1 MKISLNV
8 LFLSIAGLMLL
19 TIGDAVLLTPQ
30 AFYAND
36 GVLLGN
42 DPSLLSEIR
51 ASGGLLAGGALV
63 IFAGIVRPGVRSLAM
78 TLSVLIY
85 GSFGLARLLSLT
97 LDGMPS
103 NSLLVATAIELT
115 VATIGITML
124 YLQPKPGSTLN

>member
-19 TIGDAVLLTPQ
+19 IIGGAVLLTPQ
-30 AFYAND
+30 AFYTND

-42 DPSLLSEIR
+42 NPSLLSEIR
-51 ASGGLLAGGALV
+51 ASGGMLTGSALV
-63 IFAGIVRPGVRSLAM
+63 IFAGIVRPSVRSLAM

-85 GSFGLARLLSLT
+85 GSFGLSRLLSLT

-103 NSLLVATAIELT
+103 NNLLVATAVELT
-115 VATIGITML
+115 VAAIGIMML
-124 YLQPKPGSTLN
+124 YLKPNTNSIIN

>member
-19 TIGDAVLLTPQ
+19 TIGVEVLLTPQ
-30 AFYAND
+30 TFYAND

-42 DPSLLSEIR
+42 NPSLLSEIR

-63 IFAGIVRPGVRSLAM
+63 MFAGIVRPSVRSLAM

-85 GSFGLARLLSLT
+85 GSFGLSRLLSLI
-97 LDGMPS
+97 LDGIPS
-103 NSLLVATAIELT
+103 NNLLMATAIELT
-115 VATIGITML
+115 VAAIGITML
-124 YLQPKPGSTLN
+124 YLQPNTDSSAN

>member
-19 TIGDAVLLTPQ
+19 TIGVEVLLTPQ
-30 AFYAND
+30 TFYAND

-42 DPSLLSEIR
+42 NPSLLSEIR

-63 IFAGIVRPGVRSLAM
+63 MFAGIVRPSVRSLAM

-85 GSFGLARLLSLT
+85 GSF
-97 LDGMPS
+97 
-103 NSLLVATAIELT
+103 
-115 VATIGITML
+115 
-124 YLQPKPGSTLN
+124 